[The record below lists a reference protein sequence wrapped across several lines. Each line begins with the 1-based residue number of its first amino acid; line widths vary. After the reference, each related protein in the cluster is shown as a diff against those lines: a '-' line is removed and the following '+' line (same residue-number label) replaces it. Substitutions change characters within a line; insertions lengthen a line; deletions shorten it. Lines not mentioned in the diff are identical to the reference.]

1 MKLNNERI
9 YALVNNYSQEFAE
22 FNSYIPARANFAI
35 QKNMSTLTAAAQDI
49 EAARMGVF
57 KHYGELNAEGTA
69 YDIPADKQ
77 EAAIKELTELFQEE
91 QEIEIKM
98 ISIDSLGSAEFT
110 PAQMQAIMFMIED

>member
-9 YALVNNYSQEFAE
+9 YALVNNYNSAFAE
-22 FNSYIPARANFAI
+22 FNSYIPAKANFAI
-35 QKNMSTLTAAAQDI
+35 QKNITTLLNIAKQIDET
-49 EAARMGVF
+49 RLNTF

-69 YDIPADKQ
+69 YDIPVDKQ